1 MNDQDMFRILQKN
14 LNLGTSN
21 ISSPSSRNE
30 SPAAAPSRVTHASSS
45 PPHSYGANFVSSGNY
60 SNTNANTNS
69 NFNFMTNAVSGQ
81 QQEQEDQRPK
91 LLNLFNFGAD
101 SVQPQPQ
108 LQPSSSPSPSAS
120 SPNMPNS
127 RNADA
132 LLQALREGNNKKP
145 ESSQPVQAQSIPLS
159 HTPSDTTFDIQ
170 RSFFGKPSSPPH
182 NPETALSASDLERML
197 LSSTDRATNST
208 KANSS
213 GPFLPPRDAFESQT
227 SWNAP
232 SEPSDQKD
240 PSNSS
245 SIFSS
250 SDAVSSSRLD
260 KDSSTS
266 APSCEVPS
274 DEGDVLFHIDNPGSG
289 DFVWETTINPDS
301 FRTTPFPSD
310 GRFDIAMVER
320 DLDAQDNQLIHTNK
334 DYIAYSL
341 TNEPMVRVIE
351 ISTGKSFLLHN
362 NSPHKF
368 VSVVWGDDP
377 NITNHLMVIDT
388 TGQVIIY
395 SIDMATASFKII
407 FQLSGAQSLSDP
419 IKSRFHWYPN
429 SSRFFAVA
437 LSKHIIFFDLDLCQ
451 NIPFPIS
458 RSIGVIQQL
467 PCFLIDTGI
476 SAKEY
481 DFSADGTVFA
491 TVDKDALIKIYS
503 VPYTFPSTIEDRP
516 KPSEISP
523 IATFTTRTERGNSKV
538 LEKPINLR
546 FISTPG
552 TSNSRYLI
560 VVYVLNQLITVF
572 DTHAKKVI
580 QKFRF
585 SSPSTP
591 VTTTSFSQL
600 SVDHDRKTLLV
611 GNPPSNTI
619 FFFLFCKEES
629 VSDANDFSSTY
640 DLISASVNS
649 SQAVNADAKFSY
661 VAAKKFND
669 ASCVSFTCCKLL
681 NDSEKYCI
689 VVSTTKGYEYY
700 TLPVFKLE
708 RKAEHLALLE
718 SKKNWEADV
727 GGVVTGDRPSISPSQ
742 SASGVSTPR
751 SQTSVFSKR
760 RKDKG
765 ERHETKHKGLPSQS
779 GSSLS
784 SSGYADASMIENIVF
799 GALGTLD
806 KNVQKNYEG
815 LKQLIVN
822 YKTTQEKHFNAVL
835 SAVSSTLTENTGK
848 ILESV
853 VDQAIKNAITGEIH
867 EFVEKAMK
875 DHFVTLQDALE
886 TKIKNYDQQMRSD
899 FEQHKDTLSDIQDL
913 TNNVIKS
920 QSESDGQFNEL
931 TNHIKSLEGCVNSL
945 IAKVEVL
952 EMRDSKE
959 GGSQE
964 LGEETQPDI
973 NEEVPL
979 SADVAKE
986 TAQPEISDAEIGAA
1000 SPGSK
1005 QEAAESTRI
1014 SELVEQ
1020 GSVREALS
1028 EWCTSPSIENFKVIC
1043 TLPTESIVENC
1054 SSLLLLTFAY
1064 HTALCDIY
1072 EDELLSKRLEYI
1084 AKICLSIDVHDP
1096 KIETVIHPVLALAK
1110 ETLIKQSSNF
1120 SPVFQRRLG
1129 IVLRAVDGKISE
1141 VSPSVQ

>member
-1 MNDQDMFRILQKN
+1 MNDQDVFKILQKN
-14 LNLGTSN
+14 LNLSTSN
-21 ISSPSSRNE
+21 ISSSSSQNDL
-30 SPAAAPSRVTHASSS
+30 PASGPSRVIHTSSSS
-45 PPHSYGANFVSSGNY
+45 PPSYGANFVSSDE
-60 SNTNANTNS
+60 SSNANSNS
-69 NFNFMTNAVSGQ
+69 MPNVLGGQ

-101 SVQPQPQ
+101 SFQPQT
-108 LQPSSSPSPSAS
+108 SSSPSTS
-120 SPNMPNS
+120 SQNLPTS

-132 LLQALREGNNKKP
+132 LLQALREGDHRKKEIARP
-145 ESSQPVQAQSIPLS
+145 AQAKAGSVS
-159 HTPSDTTFDIQ
+159 HTPSDTPFDIQ

-182 NPETALSASDLERML
+182 KPETALSASDLERML
-197 LSSTDRATNST
+197 LSSGDGNSNSRRTNLPGPSLQPGEVFNSQPSTATT
-208 KANSS
+208 IMS
-213 GPFLPPRDAFESQT
+213 GT
-227 SWNAP
+227 AP
-232 SEPSDQKD
+232 SESLEQKD

-245 SIFSS
+245 SILSS
-250 SDAVSSSRLD
+250 GVGSSFRVER
-260 KDSSTS
+260 DSSTS
-266 APSCEVPS
+266 TPASVITSGES
-274 DEGDVLFHIDNPGSG
+274 DAVFRIDNPGSG
-289 DFVWETTINPDS
+289 DFVWETTINPDV
-301 FRTTPFPSD
+301 FQTTPFPTDS
-310 GRFDIAMVER
+310 RFDIAMVER

-341 TNEPMVRVIE
+341 TDEPMVRVIE
-351 ISTGKSFLLHN
+351 ISTGRSFLLHN
-362 NSPHKF
+362 TSSHKF

-377 NITNHLMVIDT
+377 IISNRLMVIDT

-395 SIDMATASFKII
+395 SIDMETASSKII

-437 LSKHIIFFDLDLCQ
+437 LSKHIIFFDLDLCH
-451 NIPFPIS
+451 NIPLPIS
-458 RSIGVIQQL
+458 RSISVIQQL

-491 TVDKDALIKIYS
+491 TVDKDALIKVY
-503 VPYTFPSTIEDRP
+503 PTPCTFPSTTEDRP
-516 KPSEISP
+516 KPSEITP

-552 TSNSRYLI
+552 TNNSRYLI

-572 DTHAKKVI
+572 DTYSKKVV

-585 SSPSTP
+585 SSSSNP

-629 VSDANDFSSTY
+629 ASDVKNFASTY
-640 DLISASVNS
+640 DLVVSSINSNESVK
-649 SQAVNADAKFSY
+649 ADAKFSY
-661 VAAKKFND
+661 VAAKRFND

-681 NDSEKYCI
+681 NDPQKYCI

-700 TLPVFKLE
+700 VLPLFKVE
-708 RKAEHLALLE
+708 RNVERLASLE

-727 GGVVTGDRPSISPSQ
+727 GGVVTGERPSISPSQ

-765 ERHETKHKGLPSQS
+765 ERHEAKHKSVPSQC

-784 SSGYADASMIENIVF
+784 SSGAADASMVENIVST
-799 GALGTLD
+799 ALTTLD

-815 LKQLIVN
+815 LKQLILN
-822 YKTTQEKHFNAVL
+822 YKANQEKHFNAVL

-853 VDQAIKNAITGEIH
+853 VDQAIKNAVTDEIH
-867 EFVEKAMK
+867 DFVEKAMK
-875 DHFVTLQDALE
+875 DHFSILQTSLE
-886 TKIKNYDQQMRSD
+886 TKIKNYDESMRSD
-899 FEQHKDTLSDIQDL
+899 YGQHTNTLSDILDL

-920 QSESDGQFNEL
+920 QNESDKQFNEL
-931 TNHIKSLEGCVNSL
+931 TSHVKNLEGCVNSL
-945 IAKVEVL
+945 MAKIEVL
-952 EMRDSKE
+952 EMRDVNERKD
-959 GGSQE
+959 QD
-964 LGEETQPDI
+964 LTEETRPDG
-973 NEEVPL
+973 NEEVPPSTDL
-979 SADVAKE
+979 AKE
-986 TAQPEISDAEIGAA
+986 TTQSEISDAEIGAV
-1000 SPGSK
+1000 PPENK
-1005 QEAAESTRI
+1005 EEVAESTKI
-1014 SELVEQ
+1014 PELVEQ

-1028 EWCTSPSIENFKVIC
+1028 EWCTSPSFENFKVIC
-1043 TLPTESIVENC
+1043 TLPIESILENC
-1054 SSLLLLTFAY
+1054 GSLLLLTFAY
-1064 HTALCDIY
+1064 HIALYDVY
-1072 EDELLSKRLEYI
+1072 DDELLSKRLEFI
-1084 AKICLSIDVHDP
+1084 AKICLSIDVHDS
-1096 KIETVIHPVLALAK
+1096 KIETVIHPVLTLAK
-1110 ETLIKQSSNF
+1110 ESLIKQSSNF

-1141 VSPSVQ
+1141 VNPSV